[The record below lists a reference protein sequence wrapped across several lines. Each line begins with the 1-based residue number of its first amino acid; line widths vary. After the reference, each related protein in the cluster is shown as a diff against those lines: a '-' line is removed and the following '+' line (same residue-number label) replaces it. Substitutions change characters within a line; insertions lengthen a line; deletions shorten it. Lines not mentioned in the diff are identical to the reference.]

1 MGNPTFATDFG
12 GGPATDGLGTNRLLA
27 IIAANGQVAA
37 GSSNGGI
44 LLPASDYVAYS
55 YYGATNNIQTATY
68 KTGGSGG
75 ATVATLTFTYVG
87 NGAANDDNVASI
99 TKS

>member
-1 MGNPTFATDFG
+1 MWAGYPEPQDEMSETLLKIWYQLYNGNTG
-12 GGPATDGLGTNRLLA
+12 GGASNNGIA
-27 IIAANGQVAA
+27 I
-37 GSSNGGI
+37 
-44 LLPASDYVAYS
+44 PASDYVGYT
-55 YYGATNNIQTATY
+55 YYGATNNIHTAVY

-87 NGAANDDNVASI
+87 NGVSNDDNVSSV